1 MSFHITSNDND
12 LQLRLT
18 QGDQRAFTEIYHRYW
33 DKLLAIAFNHT
44 RDRSLAEDIVQNL
57 FVNLWERSDNLDI
70 DNLDHYLAT
79 AVKFAVFKE
88 YYRKQKRESTLLSKL
103 SVEEEELID
112 ERISAKFLEEYIFGI
127 ADHLPEKCRLVF
139 RYSRMNHM
147 NIREIADRMGINTKT
162 VEAHLTKALKT
173 IRRELRGTGLIIILI
188 ILSDI
193 FFI

>member
-1 MSFHITSNDND
+1 MSFHITSKDND
-12 LQLRLT
+12 LQLLLT

-33 DKLLAIAFNHT
+33 DKLLAIAYNHT

-57 FVNLWERSDNLDI
+57 FIYLWERRNNLEI

-88 YYRKQKRESTLLSKL
+88 YYRKQKRESNLLSKL
-103 SVEEEELID
+103 SVVEEELID

-139 RYSRMNHM
+139 KYSRINHM
-147 NIREIADRMGINTKT
+147 NIREIAHKMGINTKT

-173 IRRELRGTGLIIILI
+173 IRRELGGTGLVLILF
-188 ILSDI
+188 ILSYI

>member
-1 MSFHITSNDND
+1 MPPYIASEDNE
-12 LQLRLT
+12 LQLLLA
-18 QGDQRAFTEIYHRYW
+18 QGDQYAFTEIYRRYW

-57 FVNLWERSDNLDI
+57 FVNLWERRNNLGI

-88 YYRKQKRESTLLSKL
+88 YYRKQKRESNLLSKL

-112 ERISAKFLEEYIFGI
+112 ERISAKFLEEYIFGL

-139 RYSRMNHM
+139 KYSRMNHM
-147 NIREIADRMGINTKT
+147 TIREIAKKMGINTKT
-162 VEAHLTKALKT
+162 AEAHLTKALKT
-173 IRRELRGTGLIIILI
+173 IRRELGGTGLIIILF
-188 ILSDI
+188 ILSCI
-193 FFI
+193 FFV